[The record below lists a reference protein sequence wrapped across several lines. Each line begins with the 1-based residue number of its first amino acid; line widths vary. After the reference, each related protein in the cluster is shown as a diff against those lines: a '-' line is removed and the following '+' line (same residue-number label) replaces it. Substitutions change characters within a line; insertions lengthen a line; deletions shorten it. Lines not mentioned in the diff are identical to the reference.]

1 MYAQHEFAHKC
12 TCKYTIFSP
21 SATTPSPP
29 PPRKKNHTHPDDSPY
44 CAASNPDND
53 GLNFSPRKKRPMFLD
68 QVTLVDV
75 ENPNNSNSVGHS
87 AGGDKDKE
95 DKKNPPPAHHE
106 NIKTSSTGRKPDSR
120 YISERDR

>member
-1 MYAQHEFAHKC
+1 MHNTNSHTNAHVN
-12 TCKYTIFSP
+12 THF
-21 SATTPSPP
+21 SPP
-29 PPRKKNHTHPDDSPY
+29 PQLPPLPLLLEKNHTHPNDSPY

-75 ENPNNSNSVGHS
+75 ENPNYSYSIGHS
-87 AGGDKDKE
+87 SGGDKDKE
-95 DKKNPPPAHHE
+95 DEKNPPPAHHE